1 MPSENS
7 LSYRSGILPGAK
19 FSLHPILALSYFD
32 SVTAQ
37 HCSSGRQPNFAALS
51 RGRHLYLAGR
61 PSRWALAHILVLLFI
76 YIVLQA
82 GIRIIPLRNVQANW
96 CRWCSRYRTLQ
107 RTSGLTGDV
116 TSTCRTIVDVSTTP
130 LTSAAEE
137 TVRSFSTCVVHW
149 RRRTS
154 SSSTFQL
161 YNCWQMHLRNCLWW
175 QTFFYLLVVFRC

>member
-1 MPSENS
+1 MWMVAAIGGLTAQVGWLGLRVGGHPA
-7 LSYRSGILPGAK
+7 L
-19 FSLHPILALSYFD
+19 SLHSSNEPGELS
-32 SVTAQ
+32 Q
-37 HCSSGRQPNFAALS
+37 WPW
-51 RGRHLYLAGR
+51 
-61 PSRWALAHILVLLFI
+61 SRWQHHKHCRWLL
-76 YIVLQA
+76 LLW
-82 GIRIIPLRNVQANW
+82 IPLRNVQANW
-96 CRWCSRYRTLQ
+96 CRWCSRYRTSQ
-107 RTSGLTGDV
+107 RMSGLTGGV

-175 QTFFYLLVVFRC
+175 QTFFYLLVVFHC